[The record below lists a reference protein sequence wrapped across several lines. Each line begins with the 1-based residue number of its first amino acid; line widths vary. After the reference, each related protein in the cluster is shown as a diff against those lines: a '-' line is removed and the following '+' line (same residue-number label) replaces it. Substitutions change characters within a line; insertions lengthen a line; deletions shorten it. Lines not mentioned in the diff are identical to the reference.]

1 MPAAVYGGRE
11 DVMRKVAPD
20 GPVYQAGT
28 LAGNPLA
35 TAAGLATLRILK
47 RDPSIY
53 SRLAEKG
60 ARIAEAVRRAA
71 GERAEVAQIGSLL
84 GISFAGDAEA
94 VYREWYSHLLERGI
108 YVAPSRFEAM
118 FASDAHDD
126 EDVERTCRA
135 MEDFF

>member
-1 MPAAVYGGRE
+1 MDMNFEKIQISSPTIPELVL
-11 DVMRKVAPD
+11 DSLL
-20 GPVYQAGT
+20 QAGT

-47 RDPSIY
+47 RDPTIY

-94 VYREWYSHLLERGI
+94 VYREW
-108 YVAPSRFEAM
+108 
-118 FASDAHDD
+118 
-126 EDVERTCRA
+126 
-135 MEDFF
+135 